1 MSKILCMSYI
11 HSNPNP
17 TNKQC
22 GDCVVR
28 AFAIAT
34 DSDWDTAYLKLV
46 LRGYVMRDMPS
57 SNSVWD
63 AQLLNEGFVREII
76 PNTCPYCY
84 TIKDFCKDHPYGT
97 YVLGTGSHAVAIIDG
112 DYYDAWDSGDEI
124 PTYFYRKEH

>member
-1 MSKILCMSYI
+1 MSYI